1 MWYNIDMKIID
12 FHSHILPGIDDGSKS
27 YEEVAKLTGRTKEEV
42 KNTMVETF
50 THAGATYKPK
60 TKKKDAI
67 EVSKIIFVSPSLTQK
82 LIKKK
87 INSKISKLLLELNT
101 FYEEDEGDT
110 SSDGIRV
117 RDKLL
122 EAEKL
127 KANLINNYK
136 KYLDGNYTGLTL
148 KKLQII
154 IDGYNSRMN
163 RIINQKQKEMFMQI
177 LARQNYM
184 EEDTKKGK
192 GR

>member
-1 MWYNIDMKIID
+1 MKTSYFISKDNKTGEVVYLEYNKNGYKI
-12 FHSHILPGIDDGSKS
+12 
-27 YEEVAKLTGRTKEEV
+27 T
-42 KNTMVETF
+42 
-50 THAGATYKPK
+50 PK
-60 TKKKDAI
+60 TKKQDAI
-67 EVSKIIFVSPSLTQK
+67 EVNKIIFVSPSLTEK

-101 FYEEDEGDT
+101 FYEEDEGD
-110 SSDGIRV
+110 SSSEGLRV

-163 RIINQKQKEMFMQI
+163 RIINQKQKEMFMQM
-177 LARQNYM
+177 LARQNYI
-184 EEDTKKGK
+184 EEDTKRGK